1 MKSTIH
7 ENQENKLQI
16 LSKNFKQ
23 FGLLA
28 TALITMASCSKN
40 DEPAVQPAEVTPA
53 TAAQFA
59 SVRETALQDLT
70 QNFTATAG
78 VTEIILTSAKG
89 VKIKINSGNL
99 TKNGNPITGTFDV
112 KFIEIF
118 DKGHMLSTNKST
130 MGKMPDGNQSI
141 MKSGGEFYLN
151 ATQGGVQLA
160 TNGAIGTLK
169 LEVPATLTGAIDPLM
184 TFWTGVTADPENI
197 VWERKDGGQVGF
209 NQVPT
214 TGTSGYNVTFG
225 NFGWSNIDRLYNL
238 PGVKTQILATV
249 PAGFNETNCAIYFSL
264 DGEGT
269 NQLAKFDVYNPTTMQ
284 FSEHYGQVPIGQACH
299 LIFASAEGSQW
310 RYAVKGI
317 SVSTT
322 PTNFT
327 LAETIVGS
335 EAQMVAAINAIQ

>member
-1 MKSTIH
+1 MK
-7 ENQENKLQI
+7 NLKKLGI
-16 LSKNFKQ
+16 V
-23 FGLLA
+23 A
-28 TALITMASCSKN
+28 ALITIASCSNN
-40 DEPAVQPAEVTPA
+40 DEPTIQPTEVTPP

-59 SVRETALQDLT
+59 SVRETAMQSLT
-70 QNFTATAG
+70 QNFTITAG
-78 VTEIILTSAKG
+78 AGEVVFTSIKG
-89 VKIKINSGNL
+89 VKIKINGSNL
-99 TKNGNPITGTFDV
+99 TKNGNPVTGQIDI
-112 KFIEIF
+112 KYIEIF

-160 TNGAIGTLK
+160 TDGVIGTLK
-169 LEVPATLTGAIDPLM
+169 LEVPATLTGTVDPLM

-197 VWERKDGGQVGF
+197 VWDRKDGGAVGF

-214 TGTSGYNVTFG
+214 GGANGYNVNFG